1 MWEERASKAQRLLQ
15 PRGDGPAGGLL
26 EAPRAERTQRVS
38 PRSSPG
44 RCPARR
50 ARGWWRRPCPLPPPP
65 AAVERWR
72 SAHAA
77 PHRSFPEPP
86 SQPCRIP
93 RPSREEPRWVRAG
106 ITPSAGAARGA
117 PGGLHSARPIG
128 AVRSGVWPLFVLGF
142 CSSER

>member
-65 AAVERWR
+65 VAVERWR

-86 SQPCRIP
+86 SQPCRILP
-93 RPSREEPRWVRAG
+93 GPPALGAGRDHPERRGSAWCSRRAAQRPSDWC
-106 ITPSAGAARGA
+106 GAERCVAA
-117 PGGLHSARPIG
+117 LCFGL
-128 AVRSGVWPLFVLGF
+128 LQL
-142 CSSER
+142 